1 MLMLVLAWVTMATL
15 VVADGGIDSYGPPSA
30 VADHWVIVS
39 YDVVED
45 DPAMMQ
51 LLDTELTADAALQAA
66 GVGAID
72 GNEVG
77 QGVYDMYFFGTDREA
92 MWAIIE
98 PILDD
103 APAEWTKAELRDGL
117 DDDAPI
123 IVEP

>member
-1 MLMLVLAWVTMATL
+1 M
-15 VVADGGIDSYGPPSA
+15 
-30 VADHWVIVS
+30 
-39 YDVVED
+39 
-45 DPAMMQ
+45 
-51 LLDTELTADAALQAA
+51 TADAALQAA

-77 QGVYDMYFFGTDREA
+77 QGVYAMYFFGTDREA